1 MRRILFYSILTAI
14 VLWSCQRDIH
24 SVAGEAQLQISF
36 QHYIDAAPFA
46 LNTSYTNHF
55 GEAFTINKF
64 KYYIS
69 NIELWSGNSSTLM
82 KDTYFLIDEA
92 NATSKNI
99 QLNIPPGNYSGIS
112 FLIGVDS
119 LHNVS
124 GAQSGALDPTNGMFW
139 TWNTG
144 YIMAKME
151 GTSPVS
157 PLPNQKIEY
166 HIGGFAAPNNALRRV
181 QFHFDNAVN
190 ITDKNDLHIDI
201 SANLQKWFDGPNAI
215 RIADNAG
222 TMTPGNLANKIADN
236 YSAMF
241 ALTSAQTQ

>member
-1 MRRILFYSILTAI
+1 M
-14 VLWSCQRDIH
+14 
-24 SVAGEAQLQISF
+24 
-36 QHYIDAAPFA
+36 
-46 LNTSYTNHF
+46 
-55 GEAFTINKF
+55 
-64 KYYIS
+64 
-69 NIELWSGNSSTLM
+69 
-82 KDTYFLIDEA
+82 IDEA
-92 NATSKNI
+92 DATSKDI

-112 FLIGVDS
+112 FLMGVDS

-124 GAQSGALDPTNGMFW
+124 GAQSGALDPANGMFW

-157 PLPNQKIEY
+157 SLPNQKIEY

-181 QFHFDNAVN
+181 NFHFDNTVN
-190 ITDKNDLHIDI
+190 ITGKNALHIDI

-215 RIADNAG
+215 HIADNAG

-241 ALTSAQTQ
+241 ALVSAQTQ